1 MLQSQSHAT
10 YLNLILYF
18 EHKSELESENKP
30 AILQFVSAFT
40 EFVPIMHVQ
49 RSEIIFFYFACLVV
63 KINLK
68 SFQTGKLLFLKM
80 SERTQ
85 TTGMDN

>member
-40 EFVPIMHVQ
+40 EFVAIMHVQ
-49 RSEIIFFYFACLVV
+49 RSEIIFFLLCLPGSQNKF
-63 KINLK
+63 KIIPNREITVFK
-68 SFQTGKLLFLKM
+68 DVRKDT
-80 SERTQ
+80 
-85 TTGMDN
+85 DNRHG